1 MWSTVRENLNNLA
14 TASGKDTA
22 HILKALHKQVLDKLD
37 PLRPTLKEL
46 ERSRQT
52 IHSNMARQ
60 SVCSYTYHS
69 RVDSWISKWL
79 TLLATIEPSMPLST
93 AGLIEL

>member
-37 PLRPTLKEL
+37 ALRPTLKEL

-52 IHSNMARQ
+52 IHSNMRDRA
-60 SVCSYTYHS
+60 SGSSTYHS
-69 RVDSWISKWL
+69 RVDFRISKWQ
-79 TLLATIEPSMPLST
+79 TE
-93 AGLIEL
+93 AGTGGRASVSRQIQEYGY